1 MIKNQ
6 SEAEYISCNVP
17 VLGGDL
23 ENFDSSIVPK
33 KVLMEDTNNKRRSN
47 KCNQCDFTSS
57 VASKLLSGEKS
68 NKCNQC
74 DYACFQ
80 AGNLRKHLKTH
91 SGEKSNRCNQCDY
104 TSSQAGN
111 LKTHLKTHSGK
122 SQTNAAN
129 VTMPLLIQAI

>member
-47 KCNQCDFTSS
+47 KCNHCDFTSS
-57 VASKLLSGEKS
+57 VTSKLLSGEKS
-68 NKCNQC
+68 NKC
-74 DYACFQ
+74 DYASVLSS
-80 AGNLRKHLKTH
+80 NLRRHLKTH
-91 SGEKSNRCNQCDY
+91 TGEK
-104 TSSQAGN
+104 
-111 LKTHLKTHSGK
+111 
-122 SQTNAAN
+122 
-129 VTMPLLIQAI
+129 